1 MADTLR
7 DRFMRE
13 MTIRGYAE
21 RTKQRYMH
29 NVELMV
35 RRIGLH
41 PSKITR
47 DRTAKYFEWM
57 VRDHK
62 ASPSTYRQHL
72 TAVAL
77 FFRTVLKRDYDIFTE
92 ARPVKRRKLP
102 VVLRVEE
109 VERLI
114 QHVHIPRLRV
124 AVTVLYSCG
133 LRISELLRMET
144 GWVVR
149 GGRRVHIPDGKG
161 GTDRLVPLPKKTLAL
176 LRRHCREE
184 RLTEGL
190 LFASTYIP
198 GRHITPDT
206 VRRAIRMAAAEAG
219 IKQHVT
225 AHTLRHC
232 YATDLL
238 EHGVDVRL
246 IQKFLGHRSIETTT
260 IYTHLTT
267 PSLRRAHEALDRIT
281 RNL

>member
-21 RTKQRYMH
+21 RTKQSYMH

-92 ARPVKRRKLP
+92 ARPMKRRKLP

-109 VERLI
+109 VE
-114 QHVHIPRLRV
+114 
-124 AVTVLYSCG
+124 
-133 LRISELLRMET
+133 
-144 GWVVR
+144 
-149 GGRRVHIPDGKG
+149 
-161 GTDRLVPLPKKTLAL
+161 
-176 LRRHCREE
+176 
-184 RLTEGL
+184 
-190 LFASTYIP
+190 
-198 GRHITPDT
+198 
-206 VRRAIRMAAAEAG
+206 
-219 IKQHVT
+219 
-225 AHTLRHC
+225 
-232 YATDLL
+232 
-238 EHGVDVRL
+238 RL

-267 PSLRRAHEALDRIT
+267 PSLQRAHEALDRIT